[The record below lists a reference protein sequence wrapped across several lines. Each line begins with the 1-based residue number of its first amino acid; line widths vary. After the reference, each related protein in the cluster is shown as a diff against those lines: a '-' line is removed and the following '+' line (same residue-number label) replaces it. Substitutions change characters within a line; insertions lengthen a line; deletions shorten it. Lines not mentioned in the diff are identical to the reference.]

1 LAVYRNDQVDFSF
14 SAEAALG
21 GYFAPAEALKE
32 SGGASALFEGA
43 LTADVSAGSRTIA
56 VDGDT
61 MSQLTAGTSYI
72 LIGHATEDNA
82 GADDLTMNSE
92 IRKVV
97 SFTAPTT
104 TTGVITLN
112 APLGFNHL
120 DNSAI
125 IETETNA
132 GVITDVGLPEL
143 GGDDVTM
150 DHTRFTPGVWE
161 TIELPDPAM
170 EIEPR
175 YFLGTESKRNFY
187 SAYKGQ
193 QSFSG
198 TLSNFELLNGYP
210 LRFPIG
216 QVATKGT
223 DQSGGGSVTV
233 TPDIAPGDYHF
244 LIAAESG
251 YTTGDYIQ
259 VGVSDSGLEEV
270 RKIMYIDGDASGTND
285 RVWVDYPFLIA
296 HAAGVVCNEVT
307 APYTHAITETVALSP
322 VTWQV
327 RNRDSS
333 ETATN
338 DWLRRYSGGKI
349 GQATITAEEGGT
361 LRMSWDSSPFINMQ
375 HNQYDSSAV
384 TAPNNKYDAS
394 LSAVT
399 VEFPTSQP
407 YYFSQGSITL
417 FGVEFARVTNFTINI
432 NNNLEPRYFI
442 RDDGSDRTP
451 SEIYEGRREYSM
463 TATVVLPDSTAGAT
477 STERTLFKELLAEG
491 DYGSGMAGFDI
502 DLVFTR
508 TASTDLFTINIPAN
522 QDGNSGTGGNNQG
535 AFIRSAN
542 TSISTDNPVSTEV
555 DILFRNMS
563 ATIVDSEPVYP

>member
-1 LAVYRNDQVDFSF
+1 MAVYRNDQVDFSF

-21 GYFAPAEALKE
+21 GYFAPAEATLE
-32 SGGASALFEGA
+32 SSGGFSGA
-43 LTADVSAGSRTIA
+43 LTAGVSAGSRTIA

-61 MSQLTAGTSYI
+61 MNDLTAGTTYVI
-72 LIGHATEDNA
+72 IGNDAATNI
-82 GADDLTMNSE
+82 GSDDLSLNSE
-92 IRKVV
+92 IRRVV
-97 SFTAPTT
+97 SFTGAGTSS
-104 TTGVITLN
+104 GVITLS
-112 APLGFNHL
+112 APLGYPHV
-120 DNSAI
+120 DNCTVKEADLNS
-125 IETETNA
+125 
-132 GVITDVGLPEL
+132 GVIQGLGIPEI
-143 GGDDVTM
+143 GSDDVTM
-150 DHTRFTPGVWE
+150 EHTRFTPGVWE
-161 TIELPDPAM
+161 TIELPDPSM

-223 DQSGGGSVTV
+223 DSGAGASVTV
-233 TPDIAPGDYHF
+233 TPDIAPGDFDF

-270 RKIMYIDGDASGTND
+270 RKITYIDGDAVGTGD
-285 RVWVDYPFLIA
+285 RDFVDYPFLIA

-307 APYTHAITETVALSP
+307 APYNHVITETVALSP

-333 ETATN
+333 ETADN

-349 GQATITAEEGGT
+349 GQSTITAEEGGT

-384 TAPNNKYDAS
+384 TAPNNKYDAA

-417 FGVEFARVTNFTINI
+417 FGVEFARITNFTINI

-442 RDDGSDRTP
+442 RDDGSERTP
-451 SEIYEGRREYSM
+451 SEIFEGRREYSM
-463 TATVVLPDSTAGAT
+463 TATVVLPDSTVGAT

-542 TSISTDNPVSTEV
+542 TSVSTDNPVSTEV

-563 ATIVDSEPVYP
+563 AEIIDSEPVYP

>member
-1 LAVYRNDQVDFSF
+1 MAVYRNDQVDFSF

-21 GYFAPAEALKE
+21 GYFAPAEATLE
-32 SGGASALFEGA
+32 SSGGFSGA
-43 LTADVSAGSRTIA
+43 LTAGVSAGSRTIA

-61 MSQLTAGTSYI
+61 MNDLTAGTTYVI
-72 LIGHATEDNA
+72 IGNDAPTNI
-82 GADDLTMNSE
+82 GSDDLSLNSE
-92 IRKVV
+92 IRRVV
-97 SFTAPTT
+97 SFTGAGTSS
-104 TTGVITLN
+104 GVITLS
-112 APLGFNHL
+112 APLGYPHV
-120 DNSAI
+120 DNCTVKEADLNS
-125 IETETNA
+125 
-132 GVITDVGLPEL
+132 GVIQGLGIPEI
-143 GGDDVTM
+143 GSDDVTM

-161 TIELPDPAM
+161 TIELPDPSM

-223 DQSGGGSVTV
+223 DSGAGASVTV
-233 TPDIAPGDYHF
+233 TPDIAPGDFDF

-270 RKIMYIDGDASGTND
+270 RKITYIDGDAVGTGD
-285 RVWVDYPFLIA
+285 RVFVDYPFLIA

-307 APYTHAITETVALSP
+307 APYNHVITETVALSP

-333 ETATN
+333 ETADN
-338 DWLRRYSGGKI
+338 DWLRRYSVLKI
-349 GQATITAEEGGT
+349 GQATITGEDGGT

-384 TAPNNKYDAS
+384 TAPNNKYDAA

-417 FGVEFARVTNFTINI
+417 FGVEFARITNFTINI

-442 RDDGSDRTP
+442 RDDGSERTP
-451 SEIYEGRREYSM
+451 SEIFEGRREYSM
-463 TATVVLPDSTAGAT
+463 TATVVLPDSTVGAT

-542 TSISTDNPVSTEV
+542 TSVSTDNPVSTEV

-563 ATIVDSEPVYP
+563 AEIIDSEPVYP